1 MERGNDGLF
10 RMEDRSIAPASGNVQ
25 LMSGMLEGS
34 NVNAVD
40 EMVSMIS
47 LQRHYELQVKV
58 MKQAEE
64 LDTRGN
70 MLLRIL

>member
-1 MERGNDGLF
+1 
-10 RMEDRSIAPASGNVQ
+10 
-25 LMSGMLEGS
+25 
-34 NVNAVD
+34 
-40 EMVSMIS
+40 MVSMIS

>member
-1 MERGNDGLF
+1 M
-10 RMEDRSIAPASGNVQ
+10 
-25 LMSGMLEGS
+25 
-34 NVNAVD
+34 VD
-40 EMVSMIS
+40 MIS